1 MKLLI
6 LCMIFNL
13 SSVYGK
19 LPNDVRWVIESS
31 EYEALC
37 HQIFNNAIYK
47 LKKKLSPNNFSLNI
61 ANNNYAV
68 VLDLD
73 ETIMDNSDYQ
83 VMLFDKNEK
92 YNPESWDEWVLKEDA
107 KLVPGA
113 RKYLNFLRDNNIQVI
128 FLSNRMDKRVEETK
142 NNLKKLGV
150 FSDNDIYLLR
160 LDKADKKTVRREE
173 IFNSTGRM
181 KNYNN
186 FEIIQYLGDAMGDFE
201 DKNLDRFG
209 IDNFVFPNPMYGK
222 W

>member
-1 MKLLI
+1 MKLL
-6 LCMIFNL
+6 LFFMIFNL
-13 SSVYGK
+13 SSIYAK

-37 HQIFNNAIYK
+37 HQIFNDAIYK
-47 LKKKLSPNNFSLNI
+47 LKKKLSPNNYSLNVV
-61 ANNNYAV
+61 NNNYAV

-92 YNPESWDEWVLKEDA
+92 YNPKSWDEWVLQENA
-107 KLVPGA
+107 KLIPGA
-113 RKYLNFLRDNNIQVI
+113 RKYLKFIRDNNIQVI

-142 NNLKKLGV
+142 NNLKKLDV

-160 LDKADKKTVRREE
+160 LDKADKKNVRRAE

-181 KNYNN
+181 KNYKN
-186 FEIIQYLGDAMGDFE
+186 FKIIQYLGDAMGDFE
-201 DKNLDRFG
+201 DKNLDGFG
-209 IDNFVFPNPMYGK
+209 MDNFVFPNPMYGK